1 VQLWA
6 AEDGALWAL
15 EPGRAMPAP
24 CEPRATVAF
33 AELGSADIHELAAA
47 LGQPHPGALRARLDG
62 RRRCFVLRAG
72 GQIAAYG
79 WATRGAEAVGELERR
94 FNLRDDEAYIW
105 DCGTL
110 PAWRGRR
117 LYSALVSRVAHQ
129 LAADGLARI
138 WIGASLQNRPSISGI
153 ANAGF
158 GHVLDL
164 SYRRIFRLSAMWIRR
179 ASAARPLMADAY
191 RLLIQPHELRI
202 GRLVAGYRPEP
213 TTP

>member
-1 VQLWA
+1 MQLWA

-15 EPGRAMPAP
+15 EPGAGIPAP
-24 CEPRATVAF
+24 CEPRAPVAF
-33 AELGSADIHELAAA
+33 AELGAAEIHGLAAA
-47 LGQPHPGALRARLDG
+47 LGQDDPAPLRGRLAG
-62 RRRCFVLRAG
+62 QRRCFVLRAD

-79 WATRGAEAVGELERR
+79 WATRGVEQVGELERR
-94 FNLRDDEAYIW
+94 FNLREDEAYIW

-117 LYSALVSRVAHQ
+117 LYSALVSRMARQ
-129 LAADGLARI
+129 LAAEGLARI
-138 WIGASLQNRPSISGI
+138 WIGASLQNRPSIGGI

-164 SYRRIFRLSAMWIRR
+164 SYRRLWRLSAMWIRR

-191 RLLIQPHELRI
+191 RLLIQPHERRI
-202 GRLVAGYRPEP
+202 GRLIVGHRP
-213 TTP
+213 